1 MAAHHGL
8 RYHPLYGRWNGMVQR
23 CRDKNHVRYA
33 KYGGKGITV
42 CERWLSFPNFLAD
55 MGEPP
60 VGTSIE
66 RIDNSKGYS
75 PENCIWADSSTQM
88 RNTSRTRL
96 IEFNGKT
103 QCVMDW
109 AKEIGINESSL
120 RERLEKWPLEKAL
133 TKSKSINK
141 GMKYGRV

>member
-23 CRDKNHVRYA
+23 CHDKNHVRYA

-60 VGTSIE
+60 AGASIE

-103 QCVMDW
+103 QCVTDW
-109 AKEIGINESSL
+109 AKEIGIHESSL
-120 RERLEKWPLEKAL
+120 RERLTKWPVEKAL
-133 TKSKSINK
+133 TKSKSMNK
-141 GMKYGRV
+141 GIKNGRL

>member
-8 RYHPLYGRWNGMVQR
+8 RYHPLYKRWNGMVQR

-60 VGTSIE
+60 AGATIE

-75 PENCIWADSSTQM
+75 PENCVWADYSTQM

-103 QCVMDW
+103 QCVTDW
-109 AKEIGINESSL
+109 AKEIGINERSL
-120 RERLEKWPLEKAL
+120 RERLEKWPLERAL
-133 TKSKSINK
+133 TQSKSMNK
-141 GMKYGRV
+141 GIQNG